1 MGMLKP
7 DWHAVTAPL
16 RDSGCDFFGD
26 AYTRSVKRMN
36 HSGCFSRALAWVI
49 GASVALGGAG
59 CANFFVAKHKVL
71 VDAISAPGV
80 TKPSGKSY
88 RLLAKK
94 AVVSQAQVQIPVVKA
109 CVDAALAG
117 QGMYEP
123 PANVAP
129 DLFIE
134 VGYGTDTSGRVDPA
148 ARETYLQL
156 SAREN
161 SDGSIDRG
169 TGPELWDVRVAVL
182 GIAGRVESAMPLLC
196 AVAAKYIATDTH
208 METKEEI
215 PQNSPLIKSVR
226 ETAIEALEG
235 KSKAAAAPPAPVD
248 PPTPPAGGTAT
259 GPTASAAPTL
269 GTGK

>member
-1 MGMLKP
+1 MNP
-7 DWHAVTAPL
+7 
-16 RDSGCDFFGD
+16 SGCL
-26 AYTRSVKRMN
+26 
-36 HSGCFSRALAWVI
+36 SRVLAWMM
-49 GASVALGGAG
+49 GASIALVAAG
-59 CANFFVAKHKVL
+59 CANLFVAKHKVL

-80 TKPSGKSY
+80 EKPSGKSY

-94 AVVSQAQVQIPVVKA
+94 TVVTQAQVQVPVVKA
-109 CVDAALAG
+109 CVDAALG
-117 QGMYEP
+117 GLGMFEP

-134 VGYGTDTSGRVDPA
+134 VGYGTDTSGRIDPA

-161 SDGSIDRG
+161 SNHGIDRG

-182 GIAGRVESAMPLLC
+182 GIAGRVESAMPLLS

-215 PQNSPLIKSVR
+215 PQNSPMIKSVR
-226 ETAIEALEG
+226 ETAIKALEG
-235 KSKAAAAPPAPVD
+235 HTNAAATAPSTPPPAPAQPAE
-248 PPTPPAGGTAT
+248 PPSGGSGASPSAATAPITAT
-259 GPTASAAPTL
+259 
-269 GTGK
+269 K